1 MTAIT
6 QIDIPIKRNKIQRWL
21 LIASA
26 VFFVISLTA
35 FFISDKSKSE
45 PEIVL
50 YKDLP
55 LTDLLQQAN
64 SNYENGD
71 FEKSIPYLLEAANR
85 GNARAQYSLGYMY
98 QKGEGVQKD
107 IDKAKEY
114 YQLSAKQGHVKAKSA
129 LKKLGN

>member
-1 MTAIT
+1 MTFIT
-6 QIDIPIKRNKIQRWL
+6 EIETPIKRNKIQRGL

-26 VFFVISLTA
+26 VFLVISLLA
-35 FFISDKSKSE
+35 FLNTDKNA
-45 PEIVL
+45 PE
-50 YKDLP
+50 KTSFADLP
-55 LTDLLQQAN
+55 LPELLQQAN
-64 SNYENGD
+64 SNYEKGD

-98 QKGEGVQKD
+98 QKGEGVNQD

>member
-26 VFFVISLTA
+26 VFLIISLVA
-35 FFISDKSKSE
+35 FLISDKSE

-50 YKDLP
+50 YKNLP